1 VTSVI
6 NDNPRF
12 ERLPK
17 MSNHNLINSYVCA
30 HAFMGHGCEP
40 WLIAQLAYWLY
51 RGAKPELER
60 RGLLKEAER
69 AEQSMR
75 KDHHARTVLDARI
88 A

>member
-1 VTSVI
+1 
-6 NDNPRF
+6 
-12 ERLPK
+12 
-17 MSNHNLINSYVCA
+17 
-30 HAFMGHGCEP
+30 
-40 WLIAQLAYWLY
+40 LAYSLY

>member
-1 VTSVI
+1 M

-12 ERLPK
+12 ECLPK
-17 MSNHNLINSYVCA
+17 MSDHNLSNTYA
-30 HAFMGHGCEP
+30 HAFTGHGCEP

-60 RGLLKEAER
+60 RGLLKEAECT
-69 AEQSMR
+69 EQSMR
-75 KDHHARTVLDARI
+75 KEHHARTALDARI